1 MSLFKNKVYFS
12 GRMLIRRVFLLLLY
26 IVILSF
32 SSPAAF
38 ATFTSDDIVVKIDT
52 LLTIGAGADGEVEYL
67 FGNPTFVEV
76 DTKGKIY
83 VADAATMT
91 VRVFDQSGDFVASVG
106 GRGAGP
112 GEFQHLTAM
121 AVDDQDQLLV
131 IDYMNAR
138 ITRFTPDHEI
148 DQTFRLD
155 HEIITW
161 PRVLQPLPSGHMLM
175 LYKQPRG
182 GRNLLHSFTGNF
194 AERICH
200 WGAFEATW
208 STANLSIAQ
217 QWVQLSPGSTALTSQ
232 GDLLFAPSI
241 YSGRIYLFPMDEGC
255 PRDDARLLEGEAI
268 SGDAVTELTREPF
281 AEEAH
286 VFRSREG
293 TAAGLLHSGSL
304 GIFSL
309 RDGTIVHFV
318 YRSEENERE
327 LGVEVFDETGLLQGY
342 GVIEASVPYRAVLT
356 AGKDDD
362 DRFYLID
369 RREYPRVYVVT
380 LTFDGS
386 S

>member
-1 MSLFKNKVYFS
+1 MSLFKNKVYFN
-12 GRMLIRRVFLLLLY
+12 GRMLIRWVFLFLLW

-32 SSPAAF
+32 SHPDSF

-52 LLTIGAGADGEVEYL
+52 LLTIGAGADGDVEYI
-67 FGNPTFVEV
+67 FENPTLVEV

-91 VRVFDQSGDFVASVG
+91 VRVFDQSGEFLASVG

-121 AVDDQDQLLV
+121 AVDDHDHLLV

-138 ITRFTPDHEI
+138 ITRFTRDYQI

-155 HEIITW
+155 HGVVTW
-161 PRVLQPLPSGHMLM
+161 PRALQPLPSRHMLM

-182 GRNLLHSFTGNF
+182 GRNLLHSFTRNF
-194 AERICH
+194 AERTCH
-200 WGAFEATW
+200 WGGFEAMW
-208 STANLSIAQ
+208 STADLSIAQ
-217 QWVQLSPGSTALTSQ
+217 QWVQLRPGSTALTSQ

-255 PRDDARLLEGEAI
+255 PRDDARLLEGKAI
-268 SGDAVTELTREPF
+268 SGGAVTELTREPF
-281 AEEAH
+281 PEDAH

-293 TAAGLLHSGSL
+293 TAAGMLHSGSL

-309 RDGTIVHFV
+309 RDGTIAHFV
-318 YRSEENERE
+318 YRSEEDERE
-327 LGVEVFDETGLLQGY
+327 LGVEVFDETGVLQGY
-342 GVIEASVPYRAVLT
+342 GVLEAPVPYRAVLT
-356 AGKDDD
+356 AGKNDE

-369 RREYPRVYVVT
+369 RREYPRVHVVT